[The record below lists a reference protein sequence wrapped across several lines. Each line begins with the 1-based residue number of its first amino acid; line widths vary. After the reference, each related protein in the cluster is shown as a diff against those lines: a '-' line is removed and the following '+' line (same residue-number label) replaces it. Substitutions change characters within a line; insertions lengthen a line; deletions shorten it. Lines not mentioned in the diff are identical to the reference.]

1 MNAKTNAQGKDRKNK
16 TNAQG
21 KDRKNLVKA
30 IAGITGQAAKYNG
43 APAFTY
49 TVGNFTVERDGSIT
63 TEDEAGIKTLAAALR
78 EQGFEINLPET
89 ETPAEETEAEAEEEM
104 TTSSWTLTM
113 PREDFTESQ
122 IENLEKIIASK
133 ANLIKKALDCADPT
147 VVLTEDR
154 VAFPWYKRPLGS
166 GESMAAMHFITAICR
181 MAKNA
186 KRITAKEKE
195 VPNDKY
201 AFRCFLLRLGFI
213 GSEFKETRKRL
224 LQRLEGNS
232 AFRNT
237 EESEA

>member
-1 MNAKTNAQGKDRKNK
+1 MNIN

-21 KDRKNLVKA
+21 KDRKNLVNKM
-30 IAGITGQAAKYNG
+30 AGILGTKAASNG
-43 APAFTY
+43 APKFTY
-49 TVGNFTVERDGSIT
+49 TIGNFTVERDGSIT
-63 TEDEAGIKTLAAALR
+63 TEDEAGMRTLAAALR

-89 ETPAEETEAEAEEEM
+89 ETPAEETEPQAEEEM

-113 PREDFTESQ
+113 PREDFTETQ

-133 ANLIKKALDCADPT
+133 AGLIKKALDCEDPM

-154 VAFPWYKRPLGS
+154 VVFPWYKRPLGS

-232 AFRNT
+232 AFRTT

>member
-1 MNAKTNAQGKDRKNK
+1 MNAK

-63 TEDEAGIKTLAAALR
+63 TEDEAGMKTLAAALR
-78 EQGFEINLPET
+78 EQGFEIEMPE
-89 ETPAEETEAEAEEEM
+89 PAEEKESEAEEEM
-104 TTSSWTLTM
+104 TTDSWTLTM
-113 PREDFTESQ
+113 PREDFTETQ
-122 IENLEKIIASK
+122 VDNLEKIIASK
-133 ANLIKKALDCADPT
+133 AGLIRKALDCEDPI
-147 VVLTEDR
+147 VILTEDR
-154 VAFPWYKRPLGS
+154 VVFPWFKRMLGS
-166 GESMAAMHFITAICR
+166 GESMAVMHFITALCR

-195 VPNDKY
+195 VPNEKY

-213 GSEFKETRKRL
+213 GAEYKETRKRL
-224 LQRLEGNS
+224 LERLEGSS
-232 AFRNT
+232 AFRT
-237 EESEA
+237 PEESEA

>member
-1 MNAKTNAQGKDRKNK
+1 MNAK

-63 TEDEAGIKTLAAALR
+63 TEDEAGMKTLAAALR
-78 EQGFEINLPET
+78 EQGFEIEMPEIVEEPKVEET
-89 ETPAEETEAEAEEEM
+89 ESPAEETESEAEEEM
-104 TTSSWTLTM
+104 TTDSWTLTI
-113 PREDFTESQ
+113 PREDFTEAQ
-122 IENLEKIIASK
+122 VGNLEKLIASK
-133 ANLIKKALDCADPT
+133 AGLIKKALDCADPT

-195 VPNDKY
+195 VPNEKY

-232 AFRNT
+232 AFRTT

>member
-1 MNAKTNAQGKDRKNK
+1 MNIN

-21 KDRKNLVKA
+21 KDRKNLVNKMAEILGTKA
-30 IAGITGQAAKYNG
+30 AYNG
-43 APAFTY
+43 APKFTY
-49 TVGNFTVERDGSIT
+49 TIGNFTVERDGSIT
-63 TEDEAGIKTLAAALR
+63 TEDDAGMRTLAVALR
-78 EQGFEINLPET
+78 EQGFEIDLPET
-89 ETPAEETEAEAEEEM
+89 ETPAEETEPQAEEEM

-113 PREDFTESQ
+113 PREDFTETQ

-133 ANLIKKALDCADPT
+133 AGLIKKALDFTDPT

-166 GESMAAMHFITAICR
+166 GESMAAMHFITAVCR

-213 GSEFKETRKRL
+213 GTEYKETRKRL
-224 LQRLEGNS
+224 LQRLEGSS
-232 AFRNT
+232 AFRTT
-237 EESEA
+237 EDNEAEQAESEA

>member
-1 MNAKTNAQGKDRKNK
+1 MNIN

-21 KDRKNLVKA
+21 KDRKNLVNKMAEILGTKA
-30 IAGITGQAAKYNG
+30 AYNG
-43 APAFTY
+43 APKFTY
-49 TVGNFTVERDGSIT
+49 TIGNFTVERDGSIT
-63 TEDEAGIKTLAAALR
+63 TEDDAGMRTLAVALR
-78 EQGFEINLPET
+78 EQGFEIDLPET
-89 ETPAEETEAEAEEEM
+89 ETPAEETEPQAEEEM

-113 PREDFTESQ
+113 PREDFTETQ

-133 ANLIKKALDCADPT
+133 AGLIKKALDCEDPM

-166 GESMAAMHFITAICR
+166 GESMAAMHFITAVCR

-213 GSEFKETRKRL
+213 GTEYKETRKRL
-224 LQRLEGNS
+224 LQRLEGSS
-232 AFRNT
+232 AFRTT
-237 EESEA
+237 EDNEAEQAESEA